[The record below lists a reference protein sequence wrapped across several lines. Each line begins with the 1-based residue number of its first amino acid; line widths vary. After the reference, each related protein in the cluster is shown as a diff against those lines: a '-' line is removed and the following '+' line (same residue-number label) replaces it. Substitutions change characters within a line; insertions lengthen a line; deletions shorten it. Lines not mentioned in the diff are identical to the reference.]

1 MAQIFISYSHQD
13 VRQARSIATELE
25 ARGWSVWWDP
35 EIRSGES
42 FIVLINRE
50 ISAASCVVVLW
61 SKNSV
66 TSRWVME
73 EAHNALTRDIICPVM
88 VEPDSQL
95 PVGFATIKYIPLWE
109 WRGDAPVGGF
119 DPLVDELERIVGA
132 PARPAP
138 AGPAVAAPDAAETP
152 VPAPLARSGPSDAAQ
167 PPQAAPPPQ
176 VSEKRDRPRR
186 TYIDFSDLGWLDYVV
201 AAAFVVALAA
211 LFAAVL
217 VRYTLNQPSPFLQEL
232 ALVLIGLS
240 ALFGAAMAERGGRQI
255 VSPVSALLFRRKGR
269 RAMSVLQGVAAAGL
283 FGFTTYFLFDKVLW
297 SLRTGAVA
305 NSLGTDFPLWVTHA
319 AATIAFGLLTL
330 FALRS
335 IFRAVRR
342 RTVA

>member
-1 MAQIFISYSHQD
+1 VAQIFISYSHQD
-13 VRQARSIATELE
+13 LRQARSIATELE

-95 PVGFATIKYIPLWE
+95 PVGFATIKYVPLWE

-132 PARPAP
+132 PARPARRETS
-138 AGPAVAAPDAAETP
+138 VAAPDAVEASE
-152 VPAPLARSGPSDAAQ
+152 PAPPATSKPSGALRPER
-167 PPQAAPPPQ
+167 AAPPSSLPEGR
-176 VSEKRDRPRR
+176 VSSRR
-186 TYIDFSDLGWLDYVV
+186 TYVNFSDLGWLDYVV
-201 AAAFVVALAA
+201 AAAFVAALAA
-211 LFAAVL
+211 LFASVL
-217 VRYTLNQPSPFLQEL
+217 ARFVLNQPSPFLQEM
-232 ALVLIGLS
+232 ALVMIGLS

-269 RAMSVLQGVAAAGL
+269 RAMSVLHGIAGAGL
-283 FGFTTYFLFDKVLW
+283 FGFTTYHLFRKALL
-297 SLRTGAVA
+297 SLRTEEASGLFTSGLPQWAV
-305 NSLGTDFPLWVTHA
+305 NS
-319 AATIAFGLLTL
+319 AATVAFGLLTL

-335 IFRAVRR
+335 ILGAIRR
-342 RTVA
+342 RTVP